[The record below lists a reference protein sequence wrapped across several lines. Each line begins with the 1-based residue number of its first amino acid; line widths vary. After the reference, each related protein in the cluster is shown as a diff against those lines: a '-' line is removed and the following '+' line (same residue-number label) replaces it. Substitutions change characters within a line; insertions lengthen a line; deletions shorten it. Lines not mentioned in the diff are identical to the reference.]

1 MTFESNLCYTLFIVE
16 DHTKQITYR
25 RSLISEEVRKSKIEE
40 SFRIIF
46 STYGN
51 QIYVVRAKD
60 RDECDNT
67 YPDDLE
73 VLSEE
78 SEQTDSEHQETVRI
92 LTGDED
98 RERLALHKLWKD
110 KDPEGEQYYA
120 KGLDNPTNVA
130 ITSEH
135 HGAVFEDCAFGNYVT
150 FEGIDFNKIAFIG
163 CTFGQD
169 MARLNNCTGLIE
181 KEEAK
186 AGELWF
192 QHQYNRNENKYTY
205 EPVIVMKYNT
215 INFGT
220 NKLKTDFV
228 GINKDGEQF
237 INAYNV
243 VKEIPNESR

>member
-1 MTFESNLCYTLFIVE
+1 M
-16 DHTKQITYR
+16 
-25 RSLISEEVRKSKIEE
+25 SEEVRKSKIEE

-60 RDECDNT
+60 RDECDDT

-120 KGLDNPTNVA
+120 KGLDDTTNVA
-130 ITSEH
+130 ITAEH
-135 HGAVFEDCAFGNYVT
+135 HGAVFEDCSFSNWAK

-163 CTFGQD
+163 CSFGQD
-169 MARLNNCTGLIE
+169 MHRLKNCTGLIE

-186 AGELWF
+186 AGDLWF
-192 QHQYNRNENKYTY
+192 RHRYDHDKAKYTY
-205 EPVIVMKYNT
+205 EPAIIMKYNT

-220 NKLKTDFV
+220 HRLKTDFV
-228 GINKDGEQF
+228 GISNDGKQF
-237 INAYNV
+237 TYHGEL
-243 VKEIPNESR
+243 VKEIPSENR

>member
-1 MTFESNLCYTLFIVE
+1 M
-16 DHTKQITYR
+16 
-25 RSLISEEVRKSKIEE
+25 SEERKSKIAE
-40 SFRIIF
+40 SFRIIY

-51 QIYVVRAKD
+51 QIYEVRAKD
-60 RDECDNT
+60 REECDDT
-67 YPDDLE
+67 FPEDLE
-73 VLSEE
+73 VLAEE
-78 SEQTDSEHQETVRI
+78 SEQTDHEHNETIRI

-110 KDPEGEQYYA
+110 KDPEGEQYYV
-120 KGLDNPTNVA
+120 KGLDDPTNVA
-130 ITSEH
+130 ITAEH

-150 FEGIDFNKIAFIG
+150 FEGVDFNKIAFIR
-163 CTFGQD
+163 CSFGQD
-169 MARLNNCTGLIE
+169 MSRLNNCTGLIE

-192 QHQYNRNENKYTY
+192 QNQWSHDRAEYTY

-228 GINKDGEQF
+228 GVSNKGEQF

-243 VKEIPNESR
+243 VREIPNENR

>member
-1 MTFESNLCYTLFIVE
+1 M
-16 DHTKQITYR
+16 
-25 RSLISEEVRKSKIEE
+25 SEERKSKIEE
-40 SFRIIF
+40 SFKVVF

-51 QIYVVRAKD
+51 QTYVVRAKD
-60 RDECDNT
+60 REECDDN

-78 SEQTDSEHQETVRI
+78 SELTDTEYNETVRI
-92 LTGDED
+92 LTDDED

-110 KDPEGEQYYA
+110 KDPEGEQYYV
-120 KGLDNPTNVA
+120 KGLDDMEDIT

-135 HGAVFEDCAFGNYVT
+135 HGAVFEDCAFGNYAT
-150 FEGIDFNKIAFIG
+150 FEGVDFNKIAFIG
-163 CTFGQD
+163 CSFGPE
-169 MARLNNCTGLIE
+169 MRHLNNCTGLIA

-228 GINKDGEQF
+228 GVSSKGEQF
-237 INAYNV
+237 TYAHNL
-243 VKEIPNESR
+243 VKEITNESR

>member
-1 MTFESNLCYTLFIVE
+1 M
-16 DHTKQITYR
+16 
-25 RSLISEEVRKSKIEE
+25 SEEVRKSKIEE
-40 SFRIIF
+40 SFRVVF

-51 QIYVVRAKD
+51 QIYEVRAKD
-60 RDECDNT
+60 REECDDT
-67 YPDDLE
+67 FPEDLE
-73 VLSEE
+73 VLAEE
-78 SEQTDSEHQETVRI
+78 SEITDTEYSETTRI

-110 KDPEGEQYYA
+110 KDPEGEQYYV
-120 KGLDNPTNVA
+120 KGLEDTMNVT
-130 ITSEH
+130 ITTEH
-135 HGAVFEDCAFGNYVT
+135 HGAVFEDCAFSNWAKFVGV
-150 FEGIDFNKIAFIG
+150 DFNKIAFIG
-163 CTFGQD
+163 CSFAQN

-192 QHQYNRNENKYTY
+192 QNQWSHDRAEYTY

-228 GINKDGEQF
+228 GVSSKGEQF
-237 INAYNV
+237 TYAHNL
-243 VKEIPNESR
+243 VKEIPSEAR

>member
-1 MTFESNLCYTLFIVE
+1 M
-16 DHTKQITYR
+16 
-25 RSLISEEVRKSKIEE
+25 SEEVRKSKIEE
-40 SFRIIF
+40 SFRIVY

-51 QIYVVRAKD
+51 QIYEVRAKD
-60 RDECDNT
+60 REECDDT
-67 YPDDLE
+67 FPDDLE

-78 SEQTDSEHQETVRI
+78 SELTDTEHQETIRI

-120 KGLDNPTNVA
+120 KGLDDTTNVA
-130 ITSEH
+130 ITAEH
-135 HGAVFEDCAFGNYVT
+135 HGAVFENCDFNDYVF

-169 MARLNNCTGLIE
+169 MRHLNNCTGLIE

-192 QHQYNRNENKYTY
+192 QNQYNYDKSKYTY

-228 GINKDGEQF
+228 GVSSKGEQF
-237 INAYNV
+237 TYAHNL
-243 VKEIPNESR
+243 VKEIPSESR